1 MAKAVKV
8 EAEVVEDGRELVVT
22 CAPAEIEANFD
33 ALEDRV
39 RRMVADYD
47 GAVYDMAED
56 ENVKAAKRDRTFL
69 NGIVKQIDERRKAV
83 KREYLRPLDAFEAR
97 CKEISGI
104 AKGASDAIKAQL
116 DEAER
121 LRRERAYAAL
131 EAHYAEV
138 ADLLAPVVPYSRVH
152 EDRWLNKTVG
162 EVRAKQLLEEKVGL
176 LAEDWGTLKGQRES
190 MGHYEVAERE
200 LFRTLD
206 LGAALK
212 AARQADEEDARLAEM
227 KAAMEPEQAPAPS
240 PQPAP
245 APEPEPEPD
254 AEAARGWYPGGS
266 PREEIGEA
274 VGPMPIRVD
283 QLIAPRPGE
292 PRGPWVVVVPE
303 ATRSDM
309 EGLAKLLKMSEVSGR
324 IIAGTLEQAYWKVMQ
339 GGR

>member
-1 MAKAVKV
+1 MAKAAEATEVKPEIV
-8 EAEVVEDGRELVVT
+8 EEGGELVVT
-22 CAPAEIEANFD
+22 CRPSDIEANFD

-39 RRMVADYD
+39 RRMVADYE
-47 GAVYDMAED
+47 GAAYDMSD
-56 ENVKAAKRDRTFL
+56 DGNVRAAKRDRTYL

-131 EAHYAEV
+131 EAHYGEV

-162 EVRAKQLLEEKVGL
+162 EVKAKQLLEEKVGL
-176 LAEDWGTLKGQRES
+176 LAEDWDTLKGQRGS

-212 AARQADEEDARLAEM
+212 AARQADEEDARLEEM
-227 KAAMEPEQAPAPS
+227 KAAMEPERAPEPEPA
-240 PQPAP
+240 AP
-245 APEPEPEPD
+245 APEPAPQ
-254 AEAARGWYPGGS
+254 
-266 PREEIGEA
+266 
-274 VGPMPIRVD
+274 PMPAPAPQPAQAV
-283 QLIAPRPGE
+283 QEPVIAPRPSE
-292 PRGPWVVVVPE
+292 PRTPWVVIVPE

-309 EGLAKLLKMSEVSGR
+309 EGLAKLLQMSEVSGR
-324 IIAGTLEQAYWKVMQ
+324 IVAGTLEQAYRKAVQ

>member
-1 MAKAVKV
+1 MAKAAEATEVKPEIV
-8 EAEVVEDGRELVVT
+8 EEGGELVVT
-22 CAPAEIEANFD
+22 CRPSDIEANFD

-39 RRMVADYD
+39 RRMVADYE
-47 GAVYDMAED
+47 GAAYDMSD
-56 ENVKAAKRDRTFL
+56 DGNVRAAKRDRTYL

-104 AKGASDAIKAQL
+104 AKGASDAIKSQL

-131 EAHYAEV
+131 EAHYGEV

-162 EVRAKQLLEEKVGL
+162 EVKAKQLLEEKVGL
-176 LAEDWGTLKGQRES
+176 LAEDWDTLKGQRGS

-212 AARQADEEDARLAEM
+212 AARQADEEDARLEEM
-227 KAAMEPEQAPAPS
+227 KAAMEPERAPEPAPQ
-240 PQPAP
+240 PMPAP
-245 APEPEPEPD
+245 APQPVQAVQEP
-254 AEAARGWYPGGS
+254 
-266 PREEIGEA
+266 
-274 VGPMPIRVD
+274 V
-283 QLIAPRPGE
+283 IAPRPGE
-292 PRGPWVVVVPE
+292 PRTPWVVIVPE

-309 EGLAKLLKMSEVSGR
+309 EGLAKLLQMSEVSGR
-324 IIAGTLEQAYWKVMQ
+324 IVAGTLEQVYRKAVQ

>member
-1 MAKAVKV
+1 MAKAAEATEVKPEIV
-8 EAEVVEDGRELVVT
+8 EEGGELVVT
-22 CAPAEIEANFD
+22 CRPSDIEANFD

-39 RRMVADYD
+39 RRMVADYE
-47 GAVYDMAED
+47 GAAYDMSD
-56 ENVKAAKRDRTFL
+56 DGNVRAAKRDRTYL

-97 CKEISGI
+97 CREISGI

-131 EAHYAEV
+131 EAHYVEV

-152 EDRWLNKTVG
+152 EGRWLNKTVG
-162 EVRAKQLLEEKVGL
+162 EVKAKQLLEEKVGL
-176 LAEDWGTLKGQRES
+176 LAEDWDTLKGQRGS

-212 AARQADEEDARLAEM
+212 AARQADEEDARLEEM
-227 KAAMEPEQAPAPS
+227 KAAMEPERAPEPEPA
-240 PQPAP
+240 AP
-245 APEPEPEPD
+245 APEPAPQPVQAVQEP
-254 AEAARGWYPGGS
+254 
-266 PREEIGEA
+266 
-274 VGPMPIRVD
+274 V
-283 QLIAPRPGE
+283 IAPRPGE
-292 PRGPWVVVVPE
+292 PRTPWVVIVPE

-309 EGLAKLLKMSEVSGR
+309 EGLAKLLQMSEVSGR
-324 IIAGTLEQAYWKVMQ
+324 IVAGTLEQVYRKAVQ

>member
-22 CAPAEIEANFD
+22 CTPAEIEANFD
-33 ALEDRV
+33 ALEERV

-47 GAVYDMAED
+47 GATYDMSD
-56 ENVKAAKRDRTFL
+56 DGNVKAAKRDRTFL

-131 EAHYAEV
+131 EAHSGEV

-162 EVRAKQLLEEKVGL
+162 EARAKQLLEEKVGL
-176 LAEDWGTLKGQRES
+176 LAEDWDTLKGQRGS

-212 AARQADEEDARLAEM
+212 AARQADEEEARLAEM
-227 KAAMEPEQAPAPS
+227 KAAMEPEPQPAPMPAPQPMPQQAPAPM
-240 PQPAP
+240 PQPEPQQAP
-245 APEPEPEPD
+245 QQATAPMQGE
-254 AEAARGWYPGGS
+254 
-266 PREEIGEA
+266 RERI
-274 VGPMPIRVD
+274 
-283 QLIAPRPGE
+283 IAPKPGE
-292 PRGPWVVVVPE
+292 PRTPWVVVIPE

-309 EGLAKLLKMSEVSGR
+309 EGLAKLLKMSDVSGR
-324 IIAGTLEQAYWKVMQ
+324 IVSGTLEQVYRKAVQ

>member
-1 MAKAVKV
+1 MAKAAEATEVKPEIV
-8 EAEVVEDGRELVVT
+8 EEGGELVVT
-22 CAPAEIEANFD
+22 CRPSDIEANFD

-39 RRMVADYD
+39 RRMVADYE
-47 GAVYDMAED
+47 GAAYDMSD
-56 ENVKAAKRDRTFL
+56 DGNVRAAKRDRTYL

-104 AKGASDAIKAQL
+104 AKGASNAIKAQL

-131 EAHYAEV
+131 EAHYGEV

-162 EVRAKQLLEEKVGL
+162 EVKAKQLLEEKVGL
-176 LAEDWGTLKGQRES
+176 LAEDWDTLKGQRGS

-206 LGAALK
+206 LGTALK
-212 AARQADEEDARLAEM
+212 AARQADEEDARLEEM
-227 KAAMEPEQAPAPS
+227 KAAMEPERAPEPGPA
-240 PQPAP
+240 AP
-245 APEPEPEPD
+245 APEPAPQ
-254 AEAARGWYPGGS
+254 
-266 PREEIGEA
+266 
-274 VGPMPIRVD
+274 PMPAPAPQPARAV
-283 QLIAPRPGE
+283 QEPVIAPRPGE
-292 PRGPWVVVVPE
+292 PRTPWVVIVPE

-309 EGLAKLLKMSEVSGR
+309 EGLAKLLQMSEVSGR
-324 IIAGTLEQAYWKVMQ
+324 IVAGTLEQVYRKAVQ

>member
-1 MAKAVKV
+1 MAKAAEATEVKPEIV
-8 EAEVVEDGRELVVT
+8 EEGGELVVT
-22 CAPAEIEANFD
+22 CRPSDIEANFD

-39 RRMVADYD
+39 RRMVADYE
-47 GAVYDMAED
+47 GAAYDMSD
-56 ENVKAAKRDRTFL
+56 DGNVRAAKRDRTYL

-131 EAHYAEV
+131 EAHYGEV

-162 EVRAKQLLEEKVGL
+162 EVKAKQLLEEKVGL
-176 LAEDWGTLKGQRES
+176 LAEDWDTLKGQRGS

-212 AARQADEEDARLAEM
+212 AARQADEEDARLEEM
-227 KAAMEPEQAPAPS
+227 KAAMEPERAPEPGPA
-240 PQPAP
+240 AP
-245 APEPEPEPD
+245 APEPAPQPVQAVQEP
-254 AEAARGWYPGGS
+254 
-266 PREEIGEA
+266 
-274 VGPMPIRVD
+274 V
-283 QLIAPRPGE
+283 IAPRPGE
-292 PRGPWVVVVPE
+292 PRTPWVVIVPE

-309 EGLAKLLKMSEVSGR
+309 EGLAKLLQMSEVSGR
-324 IIAGTLEQAYWKVMQ
+324 IVAGTLEQVYRKAVQ

>member
-22 CAPAEIEANFD
+22 CTPAEIEANFD
-33 ALEDRV
+33 ALEERV

-47 GAVYDMAED
+47 GATYDMSED

-131 EAHYAEV
+131 EAHYGEV

-176 LAEDWGTLKGQRES
+176 LAEDWDTLKGQRGS

-212 AARQADEEDARLAEM
+212 AARQADEEEARLAEM
-227 KAAMEPEQAPAPS
+227 KAAMEPE

-245 APEPEPEPD
+245 MPAPQ
-254 AEAARGWYPGGS
+254 
-266 PREEIGEA
+266 
-274 VGPMPIRVD
+274 PMPQQATAPMQGERERI
-283 QLIAPRPGE
+283 IAPKPDE
-292 PRGPWVVVVPE
+292 PRTPWVVVIPE

-309 EGLAKLLKMSEVSGR
+309 EGLAKLLKMSDVSGR
-324 IIAGTLEQAYWKVMQ
+324 IVSGTLEQAYEKERRQ
-339 GGR
+339 IGGFNA

>member
-1 MAKAVKV
+1 MAKAAEATEVKPEIV
-8 EAEVVEDGRELVVT
+8 EEGGELVVT
-22 CAPAEIEANFD
+22 CRPSDIEANFD

-39 RRMVADYD
+39 RRMVADYE
-47 GAVYDMAED
+47 GAAYDMSD
-56 ENVKAAKRDRTFL
+56 DGNVRAAKRDRTYL

-83 KREYLRPLDAFEAR
+83 KREYLRPLDAFESR

-131 EAHYAEV
+131 EAHYGEV

-162 EVRAKQLLEEKVGL
+162 EVKAKQLLEEKVGL
-176 LAEDWGTLKGQRES
+176 LAEDWDTLKGQRGS

-206 LGAALK
+206 LGTALK
-212 AARQADEEDARLAEM
+212 AARQADEEDARLEEM
-227 KAAMEPEQAPAPS
+227 KAAMEPERAPEPGPA
-240 PQPAP
+240 AP
-245 APEPEPEPD
+245 APEPAPQPTPVPAPQPARAVQEP
-254 AEAARGWYPGGS
+254 
-266 PREEIGEA
+266 
-274 VGPMPIRVD
+274 V
-283 QLIAPRPGE
+283 IAPRPGE
-292 PRGPWVVVVPE
+292 PRTPWVVIVPE

-309 EGLAKLLKMSEVSGR
+309 EGLAKLLQMSEVSGR
-324 IIAGTLEQAYWKVMQ
+324 IVAGTLEQVYRKAVQ

>member
-1 MAKAVKV
+1 MAKAAEATEVKPEIV
-8 EAEVVEDGRELVVT
+8 EEGGELVVT
-22 CAPAEIEANFD
+22 CRPSDIEANFD

-39 RRMVADYD
+39 RRMVADYE
-47 GAVYDMAED
+47 GAAYDMSD
-56 ENVKAAKRDRTFL
+56 DGNVRAAKRDRTYL

-83 KREYLRPLDAFEAR
+83 KREYLRPLDAFESR

-131 EAHYAEV
+131 EAHYGEV

-162 EVRAKQLLEEKVGL
+162 EVKAKQLLEEKVGL
-176 LAEDWGTLKGQRES
+176 LAEDWDTLKGQRGS

-212 AARQADEEDARLAEM
+212 AARQADEEDARLEEM
-227 KAAMEPEQAPAPS
+227 KAAMEPERAPEPGPA
-240 PQPAP
+240 AP
-245 APEPEPEPD
+245 APEPAPQ
-254 AEAARGWYPGGS
+254 
-266 PREEIGEA
+266 
-274 VGPMPIRVD
+274 PMPAPAPQPARAV
-283 QLIAPRPGE
+283 QEPVIAPRPGE
-292 PRGPWVVVVPE
+292 PRTPWVVIVPE

-309 EGLAKLLKMSEVSGR
+309 EGLAKLLQMSEVSGR
-324 IIAGTLEQAYWKVMQ
+324 IVAGTLEQVYRKAVQ

>member
-1 MAKAVKV
+1 MAKAAEATEVKPEIV
-8 EAEVVEDGRELVVT
+8 EEGGELVVT
-22 CAPAEIEANFD
+22 CRPSDIEANFD

-39 RRMVADYD
+39 RRMVADYE
-47 GAVYDMAED
+47 GAAYDMSD
-56 ENVKAAKRDRTFL
+56 DGNVRAAKRDRTYL
-69 NGIVKQIDERRKAV
+69 NGIVKQIGERRKAV
-83 KREYLRPLDAFEAR
+83 KREYLRPLDAFESR

-131 EAHYAEV
+131 EAHYGEV

-162 EVRAKQLLEEKVGL
+162 EVKAKQLLEEKVGL
-176 LAEDWGTLKGQRES
+176 LAEDWDTLKGRRWS

-206 LGAALK
+206 LGTALK
-212 AARQADEEDARLAEM
+212 AARQADEEDARLEEM
-227 KAAMEPEQAPAPS
+227 KAAMEPERAPEPGPA
-240 PQPAP
+240 AP
-245 APEPEPEPD
+245 APEPAPQPVQAVQEP
-254 AEAARGWYPGGS
+254 
-266 PREEIGEA
+266 
-274 VGPMPIRVD
+274 V
-283 QLIAPRPGE
+283 IAPRPSE
-292 PRGPWVVVVPE
+292 PRTPWVVIVPE

-309 EGLAKLLKMSEVSGR
+309 EGLAKLLQMSEVSGR
-324 IIAGTLEQAYWKVMQ
+324 IVAGTLEQVYRKAVQ

>member
-22 CAPAEIEANFD
+22 CTPAEIEANFD
-33 ALEDRV
+33 ALEERV

-47 GAVYDMAED
+47 GATYDMSD
-56 ENVKAAKRDRTFL
+56 DGNVKAAKRDRTFL

-104 AKGASDAIKAQL
+104 AKGASDAIKVQL

-131 EAHYAEV
+131 EAHYGEV

-162 EVRAKQLLEEKVGL
+162 EARAKQLLEEKVGL
-176 LAEDWGTLKGQRES
+176 LAEDWDTLKGQRGS

-206 LGAALK
+206 LGTALK
-212 AARQADEEDARLAEM
+212 AARQADEEDARLEEM
-227 KAAMEPEQAPAPS
+227 KAAMEPERAPEPA
-240 PQPAP
+240 AP
-245 APEPEPEPD
+245 APEPAPQ
-254 AEAARGWYPGGS
+254 
-266 PREEIGEA
+266 
-274 VGPMPIRVD
+274 PMPAPAPQPV
-283 QLIAPRPGE
+283 QAVQEPVIAPRPGE
-292 PRGPWVVVVPE
+292 PRTPWVVIVPE

-309 EGLAKLLKMSEVSGR
+309 EGLAKLLQMSEVSGR
-324 IIAGTLEQAYWKVMQ
+324 IVAGTLEQVYRKAVQ

>member
-1 MAKAVKV
+1 MAKAAEATEVKPEIV
-8 EAEVVEDGRELVVT
+8 EEGGELVVT
-22 CAPAEIEANFD
+22 CRPSDIEANFD

-39 RRMVADYD
+39 RRMVADYE
-47 GAVYDMAED
+47 GAAYDMSD
-56 ENVKAAKRDRTFL
+56 DGNVRAAKRDRTYL

-83 KREYLRPLDAFEAR
+83 KREYLRPLDAFESR

-131 EAHYAEV
+131 EAHYGEV

-162 EVRAKQLLEEKVGL
+162 EVKAKQLLEEKVGL
-176 LAEDWGTLKGQRES
+176 LAEDWDTLKGQRGS

-206 LGAALK
+206 LGTALK
-212 AARQADEEDARLAEM
+212 AARQADEEDARLEEM
-227 KAAMEPEQAPAPS
+227 KAAMEPERAPEPGPA
-240 PQPAP
+240 AP
-245 APEPEPEPD
+245 APEPAPQPTPAPAPQPARAVQEP
-254 AEAARGWYPGGS
+254 
-266 PREEIGEA
+266 
-274 VGPMPIRVD
+274 V
-283 QLIAPRPGE
+283 IAPRPGE
-292 PRGPWVVVVPE
+292 PRTPWVVIVPE

-309 EGLAKLLKMSEVSGR
+309 EGLAKLLQMSEVSGR
-324 IIAGTLEQAYWKVMQ
+324 IVAGTLEQVYRKAVQ

>member
-22 CAPAEIEANFD
+22 CTPAEIEANFD
-33 ALEDRV
+33 ALEERV

-47 GAVYDMAED
+47 GATYDMSED

-69 NGIVKQIDERRKAV
+69 NGIVKQIDECRKAV
-83 KREYLRPLDAFEAR
+83 KREHLRSLDAFEAR
-97 CKEISGI
+97 CREISGI

-162 EVRAKQLLEEKVGL
+162 EVKAKQLLEEKVGL
-176 LAEDWGTLKGQRES
+176 LAEDWDTLKGQRGS

-212 AARQADEEDARLAEM
+212 AARQADEEDARLEEM
-227 KAAMEPEQAPAPS
+227 KAAMEPEPQPAPMPAPQPMPQQAPAPM
-240 PQPAP
+240 PQPEPQQAP
-245 APEPEPEPD
+245 QQATAPMQGE
-254 AEAARGWYPGGS
+254 
-266 PREEIGEA
+266 RERI
-274 VGPMPIRVD
+274 
-283 QLIAPRPGE
+283 IAPKPGE
-292 PRGPWVVVVPE
+292 PRTPWVVVIPE

-309 EGLAKLLKMSEVSGR
+309 EGLAKLLKMSDVSGR
-324 IIAGTLEQAYWKVMQ
+324 IVSGTLEQAYEKERRQ
-339 GGR
+339 IGGFNA

>member
-1 MAKAVKV
+1 MAKAAEATEVKPEIV
-8 EAEVVEDGRELVVT
+8 EEGGELVVT
-22 CAPAEIEANFD
+22 CRPSDIEANFD

-39 RRMVADYD
+39 RRMVADYE
-47 GAVYDMAED
+47 GAAYDMSD
-56 ENVKAAKRDRTFL
+56 DGNVRAAKRDRTYL

-97 CKEISGI
+97 CREISGI

-131 EAHYAEV
+131 EAHYGEV

-152 EDRWLNKTVG
+152 EGRWLNKTVG
-162 EVRAKQLLEEKVGL
+162 EVKAKQLLEEKVGL
-176 LAEDWGTLKGQRES
+176 LAEDWDTLKGQRGS

-212 AARQADEEDARLAEM
+212 AARQADEEDARLEEM
-227 KAAMEPEQAPAPS
+227 KAAMEPERAPEPEPA
-240 PQPAP
+240 AP
-245 APEPEPEPD
+245 APEPAPQPVQAVQEP
-254 AEAARGWYPGGS
+254 
-266 PREEIGEA
+266 
-274 VGPMPIRVD
+274 V
-283 QLIAPRPGE
+283 IAPRPGE
-292 PRGPWVVVVPE
+292 PRTPWVVIVPE

-309 EGLAKLLKMSEVSGR
+309 EGLAMLLQMSEVSGR
-324 IIAGTLEQAYWKVMQ
+324 IVAGTLEQVYRKAVQ

>member
-22 CAPAEIEANFD
+22 CTPAEIEANFD
-33 ALEDRV
+33 ALEERV

-47 GAVYDMAED
+47 GATYDMSD
-56 ENVKAAKRDRTFL
+56 DGNVKAAKRDRTFL

-162 EVRAKQLLEEKVGL
+162 EARAKQLLEEKVGL
-176 LAEDWGTLKGQRES
+176 LAEDWDTLKGQRES

-212 AARQADEEDARLAEM
+212 AARQADEEEARLAEM
-227 KAAMEPEQAPAPS
+227 KAAMEPERAPEPMPQQAPAPM
-240 PQPAP
+240 PQPEPQQAP
-245 APEPEPEPD
+245 QQATAPMQGE
-254 AEAARGWYPGGS
+254 
-266 PREEIGEA
+266 RERI
-274 VGPMPIRVD
+274 
-283 QLIAPRPGE
+283 IAPKPGE
-292 PRGPWVVVVPE
+292 PRTPWVVVIPE

-309 EGLAKLLKMSEVSGR
+309 EGLAKLLKMSDVSGR
-324 IIAGTLEQAYWKVMQ
+324 IVSGTLEQAYEKERRQ
-339 GGR
+339 IGGFNA

>member
-1 MAKAVKV
+1 MAKAVKTTEVKPEIV
-8 EAEVVEDGRELVVT
+8 EEGGELVVT
-22 CAPAEIEANFD
+22 CTPAAIEANFD
-33 ALEDRV
+33 ALEERV

-47 GAVYDMAED
+47 GATYDMSED

-104 AKGASDAIKAQL
+104 AKGASDAIKVQL

-131 EAHYAEV
+131 EAHYGEV

-162 EVRAKQLLEEKVGL
+162 EARAKQLLEEKVGL
-176 LAEDWGTLKGQRES
+176 LAEDWDTLKGQRGS

-212 AARQADEEDARLAEM
+212 AARQADEEEARLAEM
-227 KAAMEPEQAPAPS
+227 KAAMEPEPQPAPMPAPQPMPQQAPAPM
-240 PQPAP
+240 QG
-245 APEPEPEPD
+245 E
-254 AEAARGWYPGGS
+254 
-266 PREEIGEA
+266 RERI
-274 VGPMPIRVD
+274 
-283 QLIAPRPGE
+283 IAPKPGE
-292 PRGPWVVVVPE
+292 PRTPWVVIVPE

-309 EGLAKLLKMSEVSGR
+309 EGLAKLLKMSDVSGR
-324 IIAGTLEQAYWKVMQ
+324 IVSGTLEQAYEKERRQ
-339 GGR
+339 IGGFNA

>member
-1 MAKAVKV
+1 MAKAAEATEVKPEIV
-8 EAEVVEDGRELVVT
+8 EEGGELVVT
-22 CAPAEIEANFD
+22 CRPSDIEANFD

-39 RRMVADYD
+39 RRMVADYE
-47 GAVYDMAED
+47 GAAYDMSD
-56 ENVKAAKRDRTFL
+56 DGNVRAAKRDRTYL

-97 CKEISGI
+97 CREISGI

-131 EAHYAEV
+131 EAHYGEV

-162 EVRAKQLLEEKVGL
+162 EVKAKQLLEEKVGL
-176 LAEDWGTLKGQRES
+176 LAEDWDTLKGQRES

-212 AARQADEEDARLAEM
+212 AARQADEEDARLEEM
-227 KAAMEPEQAPAPS
+227 KAAMEPERAPEPGPA
-240 PQPAP
+240 AP
-245 APEPEPEPD
+245 APEPVPQ
-254 AEAARGWYPGGS
+254 
-266 PREEIGEA
+266 
-274 VGPMPIRVD
+274 PMPAPAPQPARAV
-283 QLIAPRPGE
+283 QEPVIAPRPGE
-292 PRGPWVVVVPE
+292 PRTPWVVIVPE

-309 EGLAKLLKMSEVSGR
+309 EGLAKLLQMSEVSGR
-324 IIAGTLEQAYWKVMQ
+324 IVAGTLEQVYRKAVQ

>member
-22 CAPAEIEANFD
+22 CTPAEIEANFD
-33 ALEDRV
+33 ALEERV

-47 GAVYDMAED
+47 GATYDMSED

-69 NGIVKQIDERRKAV
+69 NGIVKQIDECRKAV
-83 KREYLRPLDAFEAR
+83 KREHLRPLDAFEAR

-104 AKGASDAIKAQL
+104 AKGASDAIKVQL

-176 LAEDWGTLKGQRES
+176 LAEDWDTLKGQRES

-212 AARQADEEDARLAEM
+212 AARQADEEEARLAEM
-227 KAAMEPEQAPAPS
+227 KAAMEPEPQPAPMPVPQPMPQQAPAPM
-240 PQPAP
+240 PQPEPQQAP
-245 APEPEPEPD
+245 QQATAPMQGE
-254 AEAARGWYPGGS
+254 
-266 PREEIGEA
+266 RERI
-274 VGPMPIRVD
+274 
-283 QLIAPRPGE
+283 IAPKPGE
-292 PRGPWVVVVPE
+292 PRTPWVVVIPE

-309 EGLAKLLKMSEVSGR
+309 EGLAKLLKMSDVSGR
-324 IIAGTLEQAYWKVMQ
+324 IVAGTLEQVYRKAVQ

>member
-1 MAKAVKV
+1 MAKAAEATEVKP
-8 EAEVVEDGRELVVT
+8 EVVEEGGELVVT
-22 CAPAEIEANFD
+22 CRPSDIEANFD

-39 RRMVADYD
+39 RRMVADYE
-47 GAVYDMAED
+47 GAAYDMSD
-56 ENVKAAKRDRTFL
+56 DGNVRAAKRDRTYL

-131 EAHYAEV
+131 EARYGEV

-162 EVRAKQLLEEKVGL
+162 EVKAKQLLEEKVGL
-176 LAEDWGTLKGQRES
+176 LAEDWDTLKGQRGS

-212 AARQADEEDARLAEM
+212 AARQADEEDARLEEM
-227 KAAMEPEQAPAPS
+227 KAAMEPERAPEPGPA
-240 PQPAP
+240 AP
-245 APEPEPEPD
+245 APEPAPQPAQAAQEP
-254 AEAARGWYPGGS
+254 
-266 PREEIGEA
+266 
-274 VGPMPIRVD
+274 V
-283 QLIAPRPGE
+283 IAPRPAE
-292 PRGPWVVVVPE
+292 PRTPWVVIVPE

-309 EGLAKLLKMSEVSGR
+309 EGLAKLLQMSEVSGR
-324 IIAGTLEQAYWKVMQ
+324 IVAGTLEQVYRKAVQ

>member
-22 CAPAEIEANFD
+22 CTPAEIEANFD
-33 ALEDRV
+33 ALEERV

-47 GAVYDMAED
+47 GATYDMSED

-131 EAHYAEV
+131 EAHYGEV

-176 LAEDWGTLKGQRES
+176 LAEDWDTLKGQRGS

-206 LGAALK
+206 LGTALK
-212 AARQADEEDARLAEM
+212 AARQADEEDARLEEM
-227 KAAMEPEQAPAPS
+227 KAAMEPERAPEPGPA
-240 PQPAP
+240 AP
-245 APEPEPEPD
+245 APEPAPQ
-254 AEAARGWYPGGS
+254 
-266 PREEIGEA
+266 
-274 VGPMPIRVD
+274 PMPAPAPQPARAV
-283 QLIAPRPGE
+283 QEPVIAPRPGE
-292 PRGPWVVVVPE
+292 PRTPWVVIVPE

-309 EGLAKLLKMSEVSGR
+309 EGLAKLLQMSEVSGR
-324 IIAGTLEQAYWKVMQ
+324 IVAGTLEQVYRKAVQ

>member
-1 MAKAVKV
+1 MAKAAEATEVKPEIV
-8 EAEVVEDGRELVVT
+8 EEGGELVVT
-22 CAPAEIEANFD
+22 CRPSDIEANFD

-39 RRMVADYD
+39 RRMVADYE
-47 GAVYDMAED
+47 GAAYDMSED
-56 ENVKAAKRDRTFL
+56 GNVRAAKRDRTYL

-83 KREYLRPLDAFEAR
+83 KREYLKPLDAFESR

-131 EAHYAEV
+131 EAHYGEV
-138 ADLLAPVVPYSRVH
+138 ANLLAPVVPYSRVH

-162 EVRAKQLLEEKVGL
+162 EVKAKQLLEEKVGL
-176 LAEDWGTLKGQRES
+176 LAEDWDTLKGQRGS

-212 AARQADEEDARLAEM
+212 AARQADEEDARLEEM
-227 KAAMEPEQAPAPS
+227 KAAMEPERAPEPGPA
-240 PQPAP
+240 AP
-245 APEPEPEPD
+245 APEPAPQ
-254 AEAARGWYPGGS
+254 
-266 PREEIGEA
+266 
-274 VGPMPIRVD
+274 PMPAPAPQPAQAV
-283 QLIAPRPGE
+283 QEPVIAPRPSE
-292 PRGPWVVVVPE
+292 PRTPWVVIVPE

-309 EGLAKLLKMSEVSGR
+309 EGLAKLLQMSEVSGR
-324 IIAGTLEQAYWKVMQ
+324 IVAGALEQVYRKAVQ

>member
-1 MAKAVKV
+1 MAKAA
-8 EAEVVEDGRELVVT
+8 EAAEVKPEIVEEGGELVVT
-22 CAPAEIEANFD
+22 CRPSDIEANFD

-39 RRMVADYD
+39 RRMVADYE
-47 GAVYDMAED
+47 GAAYDMSD
-56 ENVKAAKRDRTFL
+56 DGNVRAAKRDRTYL

-83 KREYLRPLDAFEAR
+83 KREYLRPLDAFESR

-131 EAHYAEV
+131 EAHYGEV

-162 EVRAKQLLEEKVGL
+162 EVKAKQLLEEKVGL
-176 LAEDWGTLKGQRES
+176 LAEDWDTLKGQRGS

-206 LGAALK
+206 LGTALK

-227 KAAMEPEQAPAPS
+227 KAAMEPERAPEPGPA
-240 PQPAP
+240 AP
-245 APEPEPEPD
+245 APEPAPQ
-254 AEAARGWYPGGS
+254 
-266 PREEIGEA
+266 
-274 VGPMPIRVD
+274 PMPAPAPQPAQAV
-283 QLIAPRPGE
+283 QEPVIAPRPSE
-292 PRGPWVVVVPE
+292 PRTPWVVIVPE

-309 EGLAKLLKMSEVSGR
+309 EGLAKLLQMSEVSGR
-324 IIAGTLEQAYWKVMQ
+324 IVAGTLEQVYRKAVQ

>member
-22 CAPAEIEANFD
+22 CTPAEIEANFD
-33 ALEDRV
+33 ALEERV

-47 GAVYDMAED
+47 GATYDMSED

-104 AKGASDAIKAQL
+104 AKGASDAIKVQL

-138 ADLLAPVVPYSRVH
+138 ADLLASVVPYSRVH

-162 EVRAKQLLEEKVGL
+162 EARAKQLLEEKVGL
-176 LAEDWGTLKGQRES
+176 LAEDWDTLKSQRGL

-212 AARQADEEDARLAEM
+212 AARQADEEEARLAEM
-227 KAAMEPEQAPAPS
+227 KAAMEPEPQPAPMPAPQPMPQQAPAPM
-240 PQPAP
+240 PQPEPQQAP
-245 APEPEPEPD
+245 QQATAPTQGE
-254 AEAARGWYPGGS
+254 
-266 PREEIGEA
+266 RERI
-274 VGPMPIRVD
+274 
-283 QLIAPRPGE
+283 IAPKPGE
-292 PRGPWVVVVPE
+292 PRTPWVVVIPE

-309 EGLAKLLKMSEVSGR
+309 EGLAKLLQMSDVSGR
-324 IIAGTLEQAYWKVMQ
+324 IVSGTLEQAYEKERRQ
-339 GGR
+339 IGGFNA

>member
-1 MAKAVKV
+1 MAKAAEATEVKP
-8 EAEVVEDGRELVVT
+8 EVVEEGGELVVT
-22 CAPAEIEANFD
+22 CRPSDIEANFD

-39 RRMVADYD
+39 RRMVADYE
-47 GAVYDMAED
+47 GAAYDMSD
-56 ENVKAAKRDRTFL
+56 DGNVRAAKRDRTYL

-121 LRRERAYAAL
+121 LRRERAYSAL
-131 EAHYAEV
+131 EAHYGEV

-162 EVRAKQLLEEKVGL
+162 EVKAKQLLEEKVGL
-176 LAEDWGTLKGQRES
+176 LAEDWDTLKGQRGS

-212 AARQADEEDARLAEM
+212 AARQADEEDARLEEM
-227 KAAMEPEQAPAPS
+227 KAAMEPEPAPPAPEPA
-240 PQPAP
+240 PQPMPAP
-245 APEPEPEPD
+245 APQPAQAVQEP
-254 AEAARGWYPGGS
+254 
-266 PREEIGEA
+266 I
-274 VGPMPIRVD
+274 
-283 QLIAPRPGE
+283 IAPRPSE
-292 PRGPWVVVVPE
+292 PRTPWVVIVPE

-309 EGLAKLLKMSEVSGR
+309 EGLAKLLQMSEVSGR
-324 IIAGTLEQAYWKVMQ
+324 IVAGTLEQVYRKAVQ

>member
-1 MAKAVKV
+1 MAKAAEATEVKPEIV
-8 EAEVVEDGRELVVT
+8 EEGGELVVT
-22 CAPAEIEANFD
+22 CRPSDIEANFD

-39 RRMVADYD
+39 RRMVADYE
-47 GAVYDMAED
+47 GAAYDMSD
-56 ENVKAAKRDRTFL
+56 DGNVRAAKRDRTYL

-83 KREYLRPLDAFEAR
+83 KREYLRPLDAFESR

-131 EAHYAEV
+131 EAHYGEV

-162 EVRAKQLLEEKVGL
+162 EVKAKQLLEEKVGL
-176 LAEDWGTLKGQRES
+176 LAEDWDTLKGQRGS

-212 AARQADEEDARLAEM
+212 AARQADEEDARLEEM
-227 KAAMEPEQAPAPS
+227 KAAMEPERAPEPGPA
-240 PQPAP
+240 AP
-245 APEPEPEPD
+245 APEPAPQ
-254 AEAARGWYPGGS
+254 
-266 PREEIGEA
+266 
-274 VGPMPIRVD
+274 PMPAPAPQPAQEPV
-283 QLIAPRPGE
+283 IAPRPSE
-292 PRGPWVVVVPE
+292 PRTPWVVIVPE

-309 EGLAKLLKMSEVSGR
+309 EGLAKLLQMSEVSGR
-324 IIAGTLEQAYWKVMQ
+324 IVAGTLEQVYRKAVQ

>member
-1 MAKAVKV
+1 MAKAAEATEVKPEIV
-8 EAEVVEDGRELVVT
+8 EEGGELVVT
-22 CAPAEIEANFD
+22 CRPSDIEANFD

-39 RRMVADYD
+39 RRMVADYE
-47 GAVYDMAED
+47 GAAYDMSD
-56 ENVKAAKRDRTFL
+56 DGNVRAAKRDRTYL

-83 KREYLRPLDAFEAR
+83 KREYLRPLDAFESR

-121 LRRERAYAAL
+121 LRRERAYSAL
-131 EAHYAEV
+131 EAHYGEV

-162 EVRAKQLLEEKVGL
+162 EVKAKQLLEEKVGL
-176 LAEDWGTLKGQRES
+176 LAEDWDTLKGQRGS

-212 AARQADEEDARLAEM
+212 AARQADEEDARLEEM
-227 KAAMEPEQAPAPS
+227 KAAMEPEPAPPAPEPA
-240 PQPAP
+240 PQPMPAP
-245 APEPEPEPD
+245 APQPAQAVQEP
-254 AEAARGWYPGGS
+254 
-266 PREEIGEA
+266 I
-274 VGPMPIRVD
+274 
-283 QLIAPRPGE
+283 IAPRPSE
-292 PRGPWVVVVPE
+292 PRTPWVVIVPE

-309 EGLAKLLKMSEVSGR
+309 EGLAKLLQMSEVSGR
-324 IIAGTLEQAYWKVMQ
+324 IVAGTLEQVYRKAVQ

>member
-1 MAKAVKV
+1 MAKAAEATEVKPEIV
-8 EAEVVEDGRELVVT
+8 EEGGELVVT
-22 CAPAEIEANFD
+22 CTPAEIEANFD
-33 ALEDRV
+33 ALEERV

-47 GAVYDMAED
+47 GATYDMSED
-56 ENVKAAKRDRTFL
+56 GNVKAAKRDRTFL

-97 CKEISGI
+97 CREISGI

-162 EVRAKQLLEEKVGL
+162 EARAKQLLEEKVGL
-176 LAEDWGTLKGQRES
+176 LAEDWDTLKGQRGS

-212 AARQADEEDARLAEM
+212 AARQADEEEARLAEM
-227 KAAMEPEQAPAPS
+227 KAAMEPEPQPAPTPVPQPMPQQAPAPM
-240 PQPAP
+240 PQPEPQQAP
-245 APEPEPEPD
+245 QQATAPMQGE
-254 AEAARGWYPGGS
+254 
-266 PREEIGEA
+266 RERI
-274 VGPMPIRVD
+274 
-283 QLIAPRPGE
+283 IAPKPDE
-292 PRGPWVVVVPE
+292 PRTPWVVVIPE

-309 EGLAKLLKMSEVSGR
+309 EGLAKLLKMSDVSGR
-324 IIAGTLEQAYWKVMQ
+324 IVSGTLEQVYRKVMQ

>member
-1 MAKAVKV
+1 MAKAAEATEVKPEIV
-8 EAEVVEDGRELVVT
+8 EEGGELVVT
-22 CAPAEIEANFD
+22 CRPSDIEANFD
-33 ALEDRV
+33 ALENRV
-39 RRMVADYD
+39 RRMVADYE
-47 GAVYDMAED
+47 GAAYDMSD
-56 ENVKAAKRDRTFL
+56 DGNVRAAKRDRTYL

-97 CKEISGI
+97 CREISGI

-131 EAHYAEV
+131 EAHYGEV

-162 EVRAKQLLEEKVGL
+162 EVKAKQLLEEKVGL
-176 LAEDWGTLKGQRES
+176 LAEDWDTLKGQRGS

-212 AARQADEEDARLAEM
+212 AARQADEEDARLEEM
-227 KAAMEPEQAPAPS
+227 KAAMEPERAPEPEPA
-240 PQPAP
+240 AP
-245 APEPEPEPD
+245 APEPAPQPVQAVQEP
-254 AEAARGWYPGGS
+254 
-266 PREEIGEA
+266 
-274 VGPMPIRVD
+274 V
-283 QLIAPRPGE
+283 IAPRPGE
-292 PRGPWVVVVPE
+292 PRTPWVVIVPE

-309 EGLAKLLKMSEVSGR
+309 EGLAKLLQMSEVSGR
-324 IIAGTLEQAYWKVMQ
+324 IVAGTLEQVYRKAVQ

>member
-1 MAKAVKV
+1 MAKAAEATEVKPEIV
-8 EAEVVEDGRELVVT
+8 EEGGELVVT
-22 CAPAEIEANFD
+22 CRPSDIEANFD

-39 RRMVADYD
+39 RRMVADYE
-47 GAVYDMAED
+47 GAAYDMSD
-56 ENVKAAKRDRTFL
+56 DGNVRAAKRDRTYL

-97 CKEISGI
+97 CREISGI

-131 EAHYAEV
+131 EAHYGEV

-162 EVRAKQLLEEKVGL
+162 EVKAKQLLEEKVGL
-176 LAEDWGTLKGQRES
+176 LAEDWDTLKGQRGS

-212 AARQADEEDARLAEM
+212 AARQADEEDARLEEM
-227 KAAMEPEQAPAPS
+227 KAAMEPERAPEPGPA
-240 PQPAP
+240 AP
-245 APEPEPEPD
+245 APEPAPQPVQAVQEP
-254 AEAARGWYPGGS
+254 
-266 PREEIGEA
+266 
-274 VGPMPIRVD
+274 V
-283 QLIAPRPGE
+283 IAPRPGE
-292 PRGPWVVVVPE
+292 PRTPWVVIVPE

-309 EGLAKLLKMSEVSGR
+309 EGLAKLLQMSEVSGR
-324 IIAGTLEQAYWKVMQ
+324 IVAGTLEQVYRKAVQ

>member
-22 CAPAEIEANFD
+22 CTPAEIEANFD
-33 ALEDRV
+33 ALEERV

-47 GAVYDMAED
+47 GAIYDMSED

-162 EVRAKQLLEEKVGL
+162 EARAKQLLEEKVGL
-176 LAEDWGTLKGQRES
+176 LAEDWDTLKGQRGS

-212 AARQADEEDARLAEM
+212 AARQADEEEARLAEM
-227 KAAMEPEQAPAPS
+227 KAAMEPE

-245 APEPEPEPD
+245 MPAPQ
-254 AEAARGWYPGGS
+254 
-266 PREEIGEA
+266 
-274 VGPMPIRVD
+274 PMPQQAPQQAAAPMQGERERI
-283 QLIAPRPGE
+283 IAPKPGE
-292 PRGPWVVVVPE
+292 PRTPWVVVIPE

-309 EGLAKLLKMSEVSGR
+309 EGLAKLLKMSDVSGR
-324 IIAGTLEQAYWKVMQ
+324 IVSGTLEQAYEKERRQ
-339 GGR
+339 IGGFNA